1 MKELARHIE
10 VLLLENDCVIVP
22 GLGGFIAHNKSAEFK
37 DSANVFCPP
46 LRTIGFNPQ
55 LTIND
60 GLLAQSYMQAYDTD
74 FPDAS
79 RKIESVVSQIKES
92 LYKNGQAELDNIGTL
107 YYTMAGVYGFEPYQS
122 AFFSP
127 SLYGLGS
134 FSISP
139 LSDLKPVKE
148 TVVEPRIMIETVPA
162 ATNDYEGS
170 KQKTN
175 QRHIIKHMVEH
186 AVGIAAAIILFFIL
200 SVPVENTYLDN
211 SSYASL
217 GAETMLDAIR
227 GKSMTTASLEA
238 SNNSSVELLTS
249 DIEQSNIT
257 SRRNNVNTLRP
268 VAVRNVKV
276 EKVESE
282 SQKEVKVSPIAVKKE
297 KTKPEVVKAETKKSK
312 EVQSNSTQNKGL
324 FIIVASLQTMQD
336 AEKELDKFKK
346 QGYDE
351 ATILTSDNRFRIALY
366 RYTDKS
372 KAYEKINELRKD
384 EQFKTAWL
392 LNKSK

>member
-22 GLGGFIAHNKSAEFK
+22 GLGGFIAHNKAAEFK

-46 LRTIGFNPQ
+46 VRTIGFNPQ
-55 LTIND
+55 LIIND

-79 RKIESVVSQIKES
+79 RKIESVVSQIKDS
-92 LYKNGQAELDNIGTL
+92 LYKNGQAELENIGTL
-107 YYTMAGVYGFEPYQS
+107 YYTMAGVYGFEPYQN

-139 LSDLKPVKE
+139 LSELKPVKE
-148 TVVEPRIMIETVPA
+148 TAVEPRIIIETVPSCEE
-162 ATNDYEGS
+162 DS
-170 KQKTN
+170 KEKAK
-175 QRHIIKHMVEH
+175 QRHIIKRMAEH
-186 AVGIAAAIILFFIL
+186 AVGIAAAVILFFVL

-227 GKSMTTASLEA
+227 SKSMATTSLETKDIKQ
-238 SNNSSVELLTS
+238 NNAT
-249 DIEQSNIT
+249 N
-257 SRRNNVNTLRP
+257 RRNNVNTLRP
-268 VAVRNVKV
+268 VAVKSVKV
-276 EKVESE
+276 EKAEPKVS
-282 SQKEVKVSPIAVKKE
+282 KEVKASPAVAKKE
-297 KTKPEVVKAETKKSK
+297 VVKTEAVKAETKGTK
-312 EVQSNSTQNKGL
+312 EVQKSNSAQNKGL
-324 FIIVASLQTMQD
+324 FVIVSSLQTMQD
-336 AEKELDKFKK
+336 AEKELAKFKK
-346 QGYDE
+346 QGYEE
-351 ATILTSDNRFRIALY
+351 ATILTSDNRYRIALY
-366 RYTDKS
+366 RYTDKA

>member
-22 GLGGFIAHNKSAEFK
+22 GLGGFIAHNKAAEFK

-46 LRTIGFNPQ
+46 VRTIGFNPQ
-55 LTIND
+55 LIIND

-79 RKIESVVSQIKES
+79 RKIESVVSQIKDS
-92 LYKNGQAELDNIGTL
+92 LYKNGQAELENIGTL
-107 YYTMAGVYGFEPYQS
+107 YYTMAGVYGFEPYQN

-139 LSDLKPVKE
+139 LSELKPVKE
-148 TVVEPRIMIETVPA
+148 TAVEPRIIIETVPSSEE
-162 ATNDYEGS
+162 DS
-170 KQKTN
+170 KEKAK
-175 QRHIIKHMVEH
+175 QRHIIKRMAEH
-186 AVGIAAAIILFFIL
+186 AVGIAAAVILFFVL

-227 GKSMTTASLEA
+227 SKSMATTSLKTKDIKQ
-238 SNNSSVELLTS
+238 NNAT
-249 DIEQSNIT
+249 N
-257 SRRNNVNTLRP
+257 RRNNVNTLRP
-268 VAVRNVKV
+268 VAVKSVKV
-276 EKVESE
+276 EKAEPKAS
-282 SQKEVKVSPIAVKKE
+282 KEVKASPAVAKKE
-297 KTKPEVVKAETKKSK
+297 VVKTEAVKAETKTK
-312 EVQSNSTQNKGL
+312 EVQKSNSAQNKGL
-324 FIIVASLQTMQD
+324 FVIVSSLQTMQD
-336 AEKELDKFKK
+336 AEKELAKFKK
-346 QGYDE
+346 QGYEE
-351 ATILTSDNRFRIALY
+351 ATILTSDNRYRIALY
-366 RYTDKS
+366 RYTDKA

>member
-22 GLGGFIAHNKSAEFK
+22 GLGGFIAHHKSAEFK

-60 GLLAQSYMQAYDTD
+60 GLLAQSYMQSYDTD

-107 YYTMAGVYGFEPYQS
+107 YYTMAGMYGFEPYQNT
-122 AFFSP
+122 FFSP

-139 LSDLKPVKE
+139 LSESKPVKE
-148 TVVEPRIMIETVPA
+148 TIVEPRIMIETVPSSDESNKEKA
-162 ATNDYEGS
+162 
-170 KQKTN
+170 K
-175 QRHIIKHMVEH
+175 QRHIIRRITEH
-186 AVGIAAAIILFFIL
+186 AVGIAAAIILFFVL

-227 GKSMTTASLEA
+227 SKSMATTSLETA
-238 SNNSSVELLTS
+238 ENSTAKSQAT
-249 DIEQSNIT
+249 DIRQSNT
-257 SRRNNVNTLRP
+257 TLRRNNVNTLRP
-268 VAVRNVKV
+268 VAVKSVKV
-276 EKVESE
+276 EKAEPKAT
-282 SQKEVKVSPIAVKKE
+282 KEVKTSTAVTRKEAVKTE
-297 KTKPEVVKAETKKSK
+297 AVKAEAKSTK
-312 EVQSNSTQNKGL
+312 EIQNSTTSSNKGL

-336 AEKELDKFKK
+336 AERELAKFKK

-351 ATILTSDNRFRIALY
+351 ATILASDNRYRIALC

-372 KAYEKINELRKD
+372 QAYNKINELRKD

>member
-1 MKELARHIE
+1 MKELSRHIE

-22 GLGGFIAHNKSAEFK
+22 GLGGFIAHNKAAEFK
-37 DSANVFCPP
+37 DSANIFCPP

-60 GLLAQSYMQAYDTD
+60 GLLAQSYMQSYDTD

-79 RKIESVVSQIKES
+79 RKIESVVSQIKDS

-107 YYTMAGVYGFEPYQS
+107 YYTMAGTYGFEPYGN

-139 LSDLKPVKE
+139 LSELASVKE
-148 TVVEPRIMIETVPA
+148 TAAEQRIVIETVPSSVESPKEK
-162 ATNDYEGS
+162 N
-170 KQKTN
+170 KQ
-175 QRHIIKHMVEH
+175 HIIKRMAEH
-186 AVGIAAAIILFFIL
+186 AIGIAAAIILFFVL

-227 GKSMTTASLEA
+227 SKSLATSSPDKAGNAEDMQQTATA
-238 SNNSSVELLTS
+238 G
-249 DIEQSNIT
+249 
-257 SRRNNVNTLRP
+257 RRNNVNTLRP
-268 VAVRNVKV
+268 VAVKTVKV
-276 EKVESE
+276 EKA
-282 SQKEVKVSPIAVKKE
+282 VKAEPAIVKKE
-297 KTKPEVVKAETKKSK
+297 MTAEAVKEQPKATVKKEAK
-312 EVQSNSTQNKGL
+312 EAKAVQKSNTAGDKGL

-336 AEKELDKFKK
+336 AEKELAKFKK
-346 QGYDE
+346 QGYND
-351 ATILTSDNRFRIALY
+351 AKILTSDNRFRIALY
-366 RYTDKS
+366 SYTDKS
-372 KAYEKINELRKD
+372 QAYNKINELRKE

>member
-22 GLGGFIAHNKSAEFK
+22 GLGGFIAHNKAAEFK

-46 LRTIGFNPQ
+46 VRTIGFNPQ
-55 LTIND
+55 LIIND

-79 RKIESVVSQIKES
+79 RKIESVVSQIKDS
-92 LYKNGQAELDNIGTL
+92 LYKNGQSELENIGTL
-107 YYTMAGVYGFEPYQS
+107 YYTMAGVYGFEPYQN

-139 LSDLKPVKE
+139 LSELKPVKE
-148 TVVEPRIMIETVPA
+148 TAVEPRIIIETVPSSEE
-162 ATNDYEGS
+162 DS
-170 KQKTN
+170 KEKAK
-175 QRHIIKHMVEH
+175 QRHIIKRMAEH
-186 AVGIAAAIILFFIL
+186 AVGIAAAVILFFVL

-227 GKSMTTASLEA
+227 SKSMATTSLETKDIKQ
-238 SNNSSVELLTS
+238 NNAT
-249 DIEQSNIT
+249 N
-257 SRRNNVNTLRP
+257 RRNNVNTLRP
-268 VAVRNVKV
+268 VAVKSVKV
-276 EKVESE
+276 EKAEPKAS
-282 SQKEVKVSPIAVKKE
+282 KEVKVLPAVAKKE
-297 KTKPEVVKAETKKSK
+297 VIKAESVKAETKSTK
-312 EVQSNSTQNKGL
+312 EVQKSKSSQNKGM
-324 FIIVASLQTMQD
+324 FIIVASLPTMQD
-336 AEKELDKFKK
+336 AEKELAKFKK
-346 QGYDE
+346 QGYEE
-351 ATILTSDNRFRIALY
+351 ATILTSDNRYRIALY
-366 RYTDKS
+366 SYTDKS

>member
-1 MKELARHIE
+1 MKELSKHIE

-22 GLGGFIAHNKSAEFK
+22 GLGGFIAHNKAAEFK
-37 DSANVFCPP
+37 DSANIFCPP

-60 GLLAQSYMQAYDTD
+60 GFLAQSYMQSYDTD

-79 RKIESVVSQIKES
+79 RKIESVVSQIKDS

-107 YYTMAGVYGFEPYQS
+107 YYTMAGTYGFEPYGN

-139 LSDLKPVKE
+139 LSELASVKE
-148 TVVEPRIMIETVPA
+148 TAAEQRIVIETMPSSVESPKEK
-162 ATNDYEGS
+162 N
-170 KQKTN
+170 KQ
-175 QRHIIKHMVEH
+175 QHIIKRMAEH
-186 AVGIAAAIILFFIL
+186 AIGIAAAIILFFVF

-227 GKSMTTASLEA
+227 SKSLATSSPDNAEDMQQTATA
-238 SNNSSVELLTS
+238 G
-249 DIEQSNIT
+249 
-257 SRRNNVNTLRP
+257 RRNNVNTLRP
-268 VAVRNVKV
+268 VAVKTVKV
-276 EKVESE
+276 EKA
-282 SQKEVKVSPIAVKKE
+282 VKAEPAVVKKE
-297 KTKPEVVKAETKKSK
+297 MTAEAVKEKPKTTVKKEAKEAKAVQKSNT
-312 EVQSNSTQNKGL
+312 VGDKGL

-336 AEKELDKFKK
+336 AEKELAKFKK
-346 QGYDE
+346 QGYND
-351 ATILTSDNRFRIALY
+351 AKILTSDNRFRIALY
-366 RYTDKS
+366 SYTDKS
-372 KAYEKINELRKD
+372 QAYNKINELKKE

>member
-1 MKELARHIE
+1 MKELSRHIE

-22 GLGGFIAHNKSAEFK
+22 GLGGFIAHNKAAEFK
-37 DSANVFCPP
+37 DSANIFCPP

-60 GLLAQSYMQAYDTD
+60 GLLAQSYMQSYDTD

-79 RKIESVVSQIKES
+79 RKIESVVSQIKDS

-107 YYTMAGVYGFEPYQS
+107 YYTMAGTYGFEPYGN

-139 LSDLKPVKE
+139 LSELASVKE
-148 TVVEPRIMIETVPA
+148 TAAEQRIVIETVPSSVESPKEK
-162 ATNDYEGS
+162 N
-170 KQKTN
+170 KQ
-175 QRHIIKHMVEH
+175 HIIKRMAEH
-186 AVGIAAAIILFFIL
+186 AIGIAAAIILFFVL

-227 GKSMTTASLEA
+227 SKSLATSSPDKAGNAEDMQQTATA
-238 SNNSSVELLTS
+238 
-249 DIEQSNIT
+249 D
-257 SRRNNVNTLRP
+257 RRNNVNTLRP
-268 VAVRNVKV
+268 VAVKTVKV
-276 EKVESE
+276 EKA
-282 SQKEVKVSPIAVKKE
+282 VKAEPAIVKKE
-297 KTKPEVVKAETKKSK
+297 MTAEAVKEQPKATVKKEAK
-312 EVQSNSTQNKGL
+312 EAKAVQKSNTAGDKGL

-336 AEKELDKFKK
+336 AEKELAKFKK
-346 QGYDE
+346 KGYND
-351 ATILTSDNRFRIALY
+351 AKILTSDNRFRIALY
-366 RYTDKS
+366 SYTDKS
-372 KAYEKINELRKD
+372 QAYNKINELRKE

>member
-1 MKELARHIE
+1 MKELSRHIE

-22 GLGGFIAHNKSAEFK
+22 GLGGFIAHNKAAEFK

-60 GLLAQSYMQAYDTD
+60 GLLAQSYMQSYDTD

-107 YYTMAGVYGFEPYQS
+107 YYTMAGTYGFEPYNN

-139 LSDLKPVKE
+139 LSELSSLKE
-148 TVVEPRIMIETVPA
+148 TTAEQRVIIETVPA
-162 ATNDYEGS
+162 SSVENS
-170 KQKTN
+170 NKNNRQ
-175 QRHIIKHMVEH
+175 QHIIKRMAEH
-186 AVGIAAAIILFFIL
+186 AIGIAAAIILFFVL

-227 GKSMTTASLEA
+227 SKSLATSTPEIRLKHNEETQKAQQAVTTG
-238 SNNSSVELLTS
+238 
-249 DIEQSNIT
+249 
-257 SRRNNVNTLRP
+257 RRNNVNTLRP
-268 VAVRNVKV
+268 VAVKTVKV
-276 EKVESE
+276 EKTDKIEKTES
-282 SQKEVKVSPIAVKKE
+282 KAVKTE
-297 KTKPEVVKAETKKSK
+297 KKAEAAGKKTNIAK
-312 EVQSNSTQNKGL
+312 ETQKSNIASDKGL
-324 FIIVASLQTMQD
+324 FVIVASLQTMQD
-336 AEKELDKFKK
+336 AEKELAKFKK
-346 QGYDE
+346 QGYNE
-351 ATILTSDNRFRIALY
+351 ARILTSDNRFRIALY
-366 RYTDKS
+366 SYTDKS
-372 KAYEKINELRKD
+372 QAYNKINELKKE

>member
-22 GLGGFIAHNKSAEFK
+22 GLGGFIAHNKAAEFK

-46 LRTIGFNPQ
+46 VRTIGFNPQ
-55 LTIND
+55 LIIND

-79 RKIESVVSQIKES
+79 RKIESVVSQIKDS
-92 LYKNGQAELDNIGTL
+92 LYKNGQAELENIGTL
-107 YYTMAGVYGFEPYQS
+107 YYTMAGVYGFEPYQN

-139 LSDLKPVKE
+139 LSELKPVKE
-148 TVVEPRIMIETVPA
+148 TAVEPRIIIETVPSSEE
-162 ATNDYEGS
+162 NS
-170 KQKTN
+170 KEKAK
-175 QRHIIKHMVEH
+175 QRHIIKRMAEH
-186 AVGIAAAIILFFIL
+186 AVGIAAAVILFFVL

-227 GKSMTTASLEA
+227 SKSMATTSLETKDIKQ
-238 SNNSSVELLTS
+238 NNAT
-249 DIEQSNIT
+249 N
-257 SRRNNVNTLRP
+257 RRNNVNTLRP
-268 VAVRNVKV
+268 VAVKSVKV
-276 EKVESE
+276 EKAEPKVS
-282 SQKEVKVSPIAVKKE
+282 KEVKASPAVAKKE
-297 KTKPEVVKAETKKSK
+297 VVKTEAVKAETKGTK
-312 EVQSNSTQNKGL
+312 EVQKSNSAQNNGL
-324 FIIVASLQTMQD
+324 FVIVSSLQTMQD
-336 AEKELDKFKK
+336 AEKELAKFKK
-346 QGYDE
+346 QGYEE
-351 ATILTSDNRFRIALY
+351 ATILTSDNRYRIALY
-366 RYTDKS
+366 RYTDKA

>member
-1 MKELARHIE
+1 MKELSRHIE

-22 GLGGFIAHNKSAEFK
+22 GLGGFIAHNKAAEFK
-37 DSANVFCPP
+37 DSANIFCPP

-60 GLLAQSYMQAYDTD
+60 GFLAQSYMQSYDTD

-79 RKIESVVSQIKES
+79 RKIESVVSQIKDS

-107 YYTMAGVYGFEPYQS
+107 YYTMAGTYGFEPYGN

-139 LSDLKPVKE
+139 LSELASVKE
-148 TVVEPRIMIETVPA
+148 TAAEQRIVIETMPSSVESPKEK
-162 ATNDYEGS
+162 N
-170 KQKTN
+170 KQ
-175 QRHIIKHMVEH
+175 QHIIKRMAEH
-186 AVGIAAAIILFFIL
+186 AIGIAAAIILFFVL

-227 GKSMTTASLEA
+227 SKSLATSSPDNAEDMQQTATA
-238 SNNSSVELLTS
+238 G
-249 DIEQSNIT
+249 
-257 SRRNNVNTLRP
+257 RRNNVNTLRP
-268 VAVRNVKV
+268 VAVKTVKV
-276 EKVESE
+276 EKAVKAEPAVV
-282 SQKEVKVSPIAVKKE
+282 KEEMTAEAVKEKPKTTVKKE
-297 KTKPEVVKAETKKSK
+297 AKEAKAVQKSNT
-312 EVQSNSTQNKGL
+312 VGDKGM

-336 AEKELDKFKK
+336 AEKELAKFKK
-346 QGYDE
+346 QGYND
-351 ATILTSDNRFRIALY
+351 AKILTSDNRFRIALY
-366 RYTDKS
+366 SYTDKS
-372 KAYEKINELRKD
+372 QAYNKINELKKE

>member
-22 GLGGFIAHNKSAEFK
+22 GLGGFIAHNKAAEFK

-46 LRTIGFNPQ
+46 VRTIGFNPQ
-55 LTIND
+55 LIIND

-79 RKIESVVSQIKES
+79 RKIESVVSQIKDS
-92 LYKNGQAELDNIGTL
+92 LYKNGQAELENIGTL
-107 YYTMAGVYGFEPYQS
+107 YYTMAGVYGFEPYQN

-139 LSDLKPVKE
+139 LSELKPVKE
-148 TVVEPRIMIETVPA
+148 TAVEPRIIIETVSSCEEDRKEKA
-162 ATNDYEGS
+162 
-170 KQKTN
+170 K
-175 QRHIIKHMVEH
+175 QRHIIKRMAEH
-186 AVGIAAAIILFFIL
+186 AVGIAAAVILFFVL

-227 GKSMTTASLEA
+227 SKSMATTSLETKDIKQ
-238 SNNSSVELLTS
+238 NNAT
-249 DIEQSNIT
+249 N
-257 SRRNNVNTLRP
+257 RRNNVNTLRP
-268 VAVRNVKV
+268 VAVKSVKV
-276 EKVESE
+276 EKAEPKAS
-282 SQKEVKVSPIAVKKE
+282 KEVKVLPAVAKKE
-297 KTKPEVVKAETKKSK
+297 VIKAESVKAETKSTK
-312 EVQSNSTQNKGL
+312 EVQKSKSSQNKGM
-324 FIIVASLQTMQD
+324 FIIVASLPTMQD
-336 AEKELDKFKK
+336 AEKELAKFKK
-346 QGYDE
+346 QGYEE
-351 ATILTSDNRFRIALY
+351 ATILTSDNRYRIALY
-366 RYTDKS
+366 RYTDKA

>member
-22 GLGGFIAHNKSAEFK
+22 GLGGFIAHNKAAEFK

-46 LRTIGFNPQ
+46 VRTIGFNPQ
-55 LTIND
+55 LIIND

-79 RKIESVVSQIKES
+79 RKIESVVSQIKDS
-92 LYKNGQAELDNIGTL
+92 LYKNGQAELENIGTL
-107 YYTMAGVYGFEPYQS
+107 YYTMAGVYGFEPYQN

-139 LSDLKPVKE
+139 LSELKPVKE
-148 TVVEPRIMIETVPA
+148 TAVEPRIIIETVPSCEE
-162 ATNDYEGS
+162 DS
-170 KQKTN
+170 KEKAK
-175 QRHIIKHMVEH
+175 QRHIIKRMAEH
-186 AVGIAAAIILFFIL
+186 AVGIAAAVILFFVL

-227 GKSMTTASLEA
+227 SKSMATTSLETKDIKQ
-238 SNNSSVELLTS
+238 NNAT
-249 DIEQSNIT
+249 N
-257 SRRNNVNTLRP
+257 RRNNVNTLRP
-268 VAVRNVKV
+268 VAVKSVKV
-276 EKVESE
+276 EKAEPKVS
-282 SQKEVKVSPIAVKKE
+282 KEVKASPAVAKKE
-297 KTKPEVVKAETKKSK
+297 VVKTEAVKAETKGTK
-312 EVQSNSTQNKGL
+312 EVQKSNSAQNNGL
-324 FIIVASLQTMQD
+324 FVIVSSLQTMQD
-336 AEKELDKFKK
+336 AEKELAKFKK
-346 QGYDE
+346 QGYEE
-351 ATILTSDNRFRIALY
+351 ATILTSDNRYRIALY
-366 RYTDKS
+366 RYTDKA

>member
-1 MKELARHIE
+1 MKELSRHIE

-22 GLGGFIAHNKSAEFK
+22 GLGGFIAHNKAAEFK
-37 DSANVFCPP
+37 DSANIFCPP

-60 GLLAQSYMQAYDTD
+60 GLLAQSYMQSYDTD

-79 RKIESVVSQIKES
+79 RKIESVVSQIKDS

-107 YYTMAGVYGFEPYQS
+107 YYTMAGTYGFEPYGN

-139 LSDLKPVKE
+139 LSELASVKE
-148 TVVEPRIMIETVPA
+148 TAAEQRIVIETVSSSVESPKEK
-162 ATNDYEGS
+162 N
-170 KQKTN
+170 KQ
-175 QRHIIKHMVEH
+175 QHIIKRMAEH
-186 AVGIAAAIILFFIL
+186 TIGIAAAIILFFVL

-227 GKSMTTASLEA
+227 SKSLATSSPDKADNAEDIQQTATA
-238 SNNSSVELLTS
+238 G
-249 DIEQSNIT
+249 
-257 SRRNNVNTLRP
+257 RRNNVNTLRP
-268 VAVRNVKV
+268 VAVKTVKV
-276 EKVESE
+276 EKPAKTEKAEPVAAK
-282 SQKEVKVSPIAVKKE
+282 KEMTAEAVKEKPKATIKKE
-297 KTKPEVVKAETKKSK
+297 AKAAK
-312 EVQSNSTQNKGL
+312 EVQKSNTAGDKGL
-324 FIIVASLQTMQD
+324 FVIVASLQTMQD
-336 AEKELDKFKK
+336 AEKELAKFKK
-346 QGYDE
+346 QGYND
-351 ATILTSDNRFRIALY
+351 AKILTSDNRFRIALY
-366 RYTDKS
+366 SYTDKS
-372 KAYEKINELRKD
+372 QAYNKINELRKE

>member
-1 MKELARHIE
+1 MKELSRHIE

-22 GLGGFIAHNKSAEFK
+22 GLGGFIAHNKAAEFK
-37 DSANVFCPP
+37 DSANIFCPP

-60 GLLAQSYMQAYDTD
+60 GLLAQSYMQSYDTD

-79 RKIESVVSQIKES
+79 RKIESVVSQIKDS

-107 YYTMAGVYGFEPYQS
+107 YYTMAGTYGFEPYGN

-139 LSDLKPVKE
+139 LSELASAKE
-148 TVVEPRIMIETVPA
+148 SAAEQRIVIETVPSSVESPKEK
-162 ATNDYEGS
+162 N
-170 KQKTN
+170 KQ
-175 QRHIIKHMVEH
+175 HIIKRMAEH
-186 AVGIAAAIILFFIL
+186 AIGIAAAIILFFVL

-227 GKSMTTASLEA
+227 SKSLATSSPDKADNAEDMQQTATA
-238 SNNSSVELLTS
+238 G
-249 DIEQSNIT
+249 
-257 SRRNNVNTLRP
+257 RRNNVNTLRP
-268 VAVRNVKV
+268 VAVKTVKV
-276 EKVESE
+276 EKA
-282 SQKEVKVSPIAVKKE
+282 VKAEPAVVKKE
-297 KTKPEVVKAETKKSK
+297 KTAEAVKEKPKATVKKEAKAAK
-312 EVQSNSTQNKGL
+312 EVQKSNTAGDKGL

-336 AEKELDKFKK
+336 AEKELAKFKK
-346 QGYDE
+346 QGYND
-351 ATILTSDNRFRIALY
+351 AKILTSDNRFRIALY
-366 RYTDKS
+366 SYTDKS
-372 KAYEKINELRKD
+372 QAYNKINELRKE

>member
-1 MKELARHIE
+1 MKELSRHIE

-22 GLGGFIAHNKSAEFK
+22 GLGGFIAHNKAAEFK
-37 DSANVFCPP
+37 DSANIFCPP

-60 GLLAQSYMQAYDTD
+60 GLLAQSYMQSYDTD

-79 RKIESVVSQIKES
+79 RKIESVVSQIKDS

-107 YYTMAGVYGFEPYQS
+107 YYTMAGTYGFEPYGN

-139 LSDLKPVKE
+139 LSELASVKE
-148 TVVEPRIMIETVPA
+148 TAAEQRIVIETVPSSVESPKEK
-162 ATNDYEGS
+162 N
-170 KQKTN
+170 KQ
-175 QRHIIKHMVEH
+175 QHIIKRMAEH
-186 AVGIAAAIILFFIL
+186 AIGIAAAIILFFVL

-227 GKSMTTASLEA
+227 SKSLATSSPDKADNAEDMQQTA
-238 SNNSSVELLTS
+238 TS
-249 DIEQSNIT
+249 G
-257 SRRNNVNTLRP
+257 RRNNVNTLRP
-268 VAVRNVKV
+268 VAVKTVKV
-276 EKVESE
+276 EKA
-282 SQKEVKVSPIAVKKE
+282 VKAEPAVVKKE
-297 KTKPEVVKAETKKSK
+297 KTAEAVKEQPKATVKKEAK
-312 EVQSNSTQNKGL
+312 EAKAVQKSNTAGDKGL

-336 AEKELDKFKK
+336 AEKELAKFKK
-346 QGYDE
+346 QGYND
-351 ATILTSDNRFRIALY
+351 AKILTSDNRFRIALY
-366 RYTDKS
+366 SYTDKS
-372 KAYEKINELRKD
+372 QAYNKINELKKD

>member
-22 GLGGFIAHNKSAEFK
+22 GLGGFIAHNKAAEFK

-46 LRTIGFNPQ
+46 VRTIGFNPQ
-55 LTIND
+55 LIIND

-79 RKIESVVSQIKES
+79 RKIESVVSQIKDS
-92 LYKNGQAELDNIGTL
+92 LYKNGQAELENIGTL
-107 YYTMAGVYGFEPYQS
+107 YYTMAGVYGFEPYQN

-139 LSDLKPVKE
+139 LSELKPVKE
-148 TVVEPRIMIETVPA
+148 TAVEPRIIIETVPSCEE
-162 ATNDYEGS
+162 DS
-170 KQKTN
+170 KEKAK
-175 QRHIIKHMVEH
+175 QRHIIKRMAEH
-186 AVGIAAAIILFFIL
+186 AVGIAAAVILFFVL

-227 GKSMTTASLEA
+227 SKSMATTSLETKDIKQ
-238 SNNSSVELLTS
+238 NNAT
-249 DIEQSNIT
+249 N
-257 SRRNNVNTLRP
+257 RRNNVNTLRP
-268 VAVRNVKV
+268 VAVKSVKV
-276 EKVESE
+276 EKAEPKVS
-282 SQKEVKVSPIAVKKE
+282 KEVKALPAVAKKE
-297 KTKPEVVKAETKKSK
+297 VIKAESVKAERKSTK
-312 EVQSNSTQNKGL
+312 EVQKSNSSQNKGM
-324 FIIVASLQTMQD
+324 FIIVASLPTMQD
-336 AEKELDKFKK
+336 AEKELAKFKK
-346 QGYDE
+346 QGYEE
-351 ATILTSDNRFRIALY
+351 ATILTSDNRYRIALY
-366 RYTDKS
+366 SYTDKS

>member
-22 GLGGFIAHNKSAEFK
+22 GLGGFIAHNKAAEFK

-46 LRTIGFNPQ
+46 VRTIGFNPQ
-55 LTIND
+55 LIIND

-79 RKIESVVSQIKES
+79 RKIESVVSQIKDS
-92 LYKNGQAELDNIGTL
+92 LYKNGQAELENIGTL
-107 YYTMAGVYGFEPYQS
+107 YYTMAGVYGFEPYQN

-139 LSDLKPVKE
+139 LSELKPVKE
-148 TVVEPRIMIETVPA
+148 TAVEPRIIIETVPSCEE
-162 ATNDYEGS
+162 DS
-170 KQKTN
+170 KEKAK
-175 QRHIIKHMVEH
+175 QRHIIKRMAEH
-186 AVGIAAAIILFFIL
+186 AVGIAAAVILFFVL

-227 GKSMTTASLEA
+227 SKSMATTSLETKDIKQ
-238 SNNSSVELLTS
+238 NNAT
-249 DIEQSNIT
+249 N
-257 SRRNNVNTLRP
+257 RRNNVNTLRP
-268 VAVRNVKV
+268 VAVKSVKV
-276 EKVESE
+276 EKAEPKAS
-282 SQKEVKVSPIAVKKE
+282 KEVKVLPAVAKKE
-297 KTKPEVVKAETKKSK
+297 VIKAESVKAETKSTK
-312 EVQSNSTQNKGL
+312 EVQKSKSSQNKGM
-324 FIIVASLQTMQD
+324 FIIVASLPTMQD
-336 AEKELDKFKK
+336 AEKELAKFKK
-346 QGYDE
+346 QGYEE
-351 ATILTSDNRFRIALY
+351 ATILTSDNRYRIALY
-366 RYTDKS
+366 SYTDKS

>member
-22 GLGGFIAHNKSAEFK
+22 GLGGFIAHNKAAEFK

-46 LRTIGFNPQ
+46 VRTIGFNPQ
-55 LTIND
+55 LIIND

-79 RKIESVVSQIKES
+79 RKIESVVSQIKDS
-92 LYKNGQAELDNIGTL
+92 LYKNGQAELENIGTL
-107 YYTMAGVYGFEPYQS
+107 YYTMAGVYGFEPYQN

-139 LSDLKPVKE
+139 LSELKPVKE
-148 TVVEPRIMIETVPA
+148 TIVEPRIMIETVPSSDEDRKA
-162 ATNDYEGS
+162 KA
-170 KQKTN
+170 K
-175 QRHIIKHMVEH
+175 QRHIIKRMAEH
-186 AVGIAAAIILFFIL
+186 AVGVAAAVILFFVL

-227 GKSMTTASLEA
+227 SKSMATASLETTDIRQ
-238 SNNSSVELLTS
+238 NNT
-249 DIEQSNIT
+249 QN
-257 SRRNNVNTLRP
+257 RRNNVNTLRP
-268 VAVRNVKV
+268 VAVKSVKV
-276 EKVESE
+276 EKAEPETS
-282 SQKEVKVSPIAVKKE
+282 KEVKASPAVVKKE
-297 KTKPEVVKAETKKSK
+297 TVKTEAVKAETKSTK
-312 EVQSNSTQNKGL
+312 EVQKSNTVQNKGL
-324 FIIVASLQTMQD
+324 FVIVASLQTMQD
-336 AEKELDKFKK
+336 AEKELAKFKK

-351 ATILTSDNRFRIALY
+351 ATILASDNRFRIALY

>member
-22 GLGGFIAHNKSAEFK
+22 GLGGFIAHNKAAEFK

-46 LRTIGFNPQ
+46 VRTIGFNPQ
-55 LTIND
+55 LIIND

-79 RKIESVVSQIKES
+79 RKIESVVSQIKDS
-92 LYKNGQAELDNIGTL
+92 LYKNGQAELENIGTL
-107 YYTMAGVYGFEPYQS
+107 YYTMAGVYGFEPYQN

-139 LSDLKPVKE
+139 LSELKPVKE
-148 TVVEPRIMIETVPA
+148 TIVEPRVMIETVPSS
-162 ATNDYEGS
+162 DEER
-170 KQKTN
+170 KTKAK
-175 QRHIIKHMVEH
+175 QRHIIKRMAEH
-186 AVGIAAAIILFFIL
+186 AVGIAAAVILFFVL

-227 GKSMTTASLEA
+227 SKSMATASLEMKDIKQ
-238 SNNSSVELLTS
+238 NNK
-249 DIEQSNIT
+249 QNI
-257 SRRNNVNTLRP
+257 RNNVNTLRP
-268 VAVRNVKV
+268 VAVKSVKV
-276 EKVESE
+276 EKAEPKTS
-282 SQKEVKVSPIAVKKE
+282 KEVKASPAAVKKE
-297 KTKPEVVKAETKKSK
+297 TVKTEAVKTETVKAETKSTK
-312 EVQSNSTQNKGL
+312 EVQKSNTVQNKGL
-324 FIIVASLQTMQD
+324 FVIVASLQTMQD
-336 AEKELDKFKK
+336 AEKELAKFKK
-346 QGYDE
+346 QGYEE
-351 ATILTSDNRFRIALY
+351 ATILTSDNRYRIALY

>member
-22 GLGGFIAHNKSAEFK
+22 GLGGFIAHNKAAEFK

-46 LRTIGFNPQ
+46 VRTIGFNPQ
-55 LTIND
+55 LIIND

-79 RKIESVVSQIKES
+79 RKIESVVSQIKDS
-92 LYKNGQAELDNIGTL
+92 LYKNGQAELENIGTL
-107 YYTMAGVYGFEPYQS
+107 YYTMAGVYGFEPYQN

-139 LSDLKPVKE
+139 LSELKPVKE
-148 TVVEPRIMIETVPA
+148 TIVEPRIMIETVPSSDDERKA
-162 ATNDYEGS
+162 KA
-170 KQKTN
+170 K
-175 QRHIIKHMVEH
+175 QRHIIKRMAEH
-186 AVGIAAAIILFFIL
+186 AVGIAAAVILFFVL

-227 GKSMTTASLEA
+227 SKSMATASLETTDIKQ
-238 SNNSSVELLTS
+238 NNK
-249 DIEQSNIT
+249 QNI
-257 SRRNNVNTLRP
+257 RNNVNTLRP
-268 VAVRNVKV
+268 VAVKSVKV
-276 EKVESE
+276 EKTEPKIS
-282 SQKEVKVSPIAVKKE
+282 KEVKASPAAVKKE
-297 KTKPEVVKAETKKSK
+297 TVKTETVKTEAVKTETVKAETKSTK
-312 EVQSNSTQNKGL
+312 EVQKNNTVQNKGL
-324 FIIVASLQTMQD
+324 FVIVASLQTMQD
-336 AEKELDKFKK
+336 AEKELAKFKK
-346 QGYDE
+346 QGYNE
-351 ATILTSDNRFRIALY
+351 ANILASDNRYRIALY
-366 RYTDKS
+366 RFTDKS

>member
-1 MKELARHIE
+1 MKELSRHIE

-22 GLGGFIAHNKSAEFK
+22 GLGGFIAHNKAAEFK
-37 DSANVFCPP
+37 DSANIFCPP

-60 GLLAQSYMQAYDTD
+60 GLLAQSYMQSYDTD

-79 RKIESVVSQIKES
+79 RKIESVVSQIKDS

-107 YYTMAGVYGFEPYQS
+107 YYTMAGTYGFEPYGN

-139 LSDLKPVKE
+139 LSELASVKE
-148 TVVEPRIMIETVPA
+148 TAAEQRIVIETVPSSVESPKEK
-162 ATNDYEGS
+162 N
-170 KQKTN
+170 KQ
-175 QRHIIKHMVEH
+175 QHIIKRMAEH
-186 AVGIAAAIILFFIL
+186 AIGIAAAIILFFVL

-227 GKSMTTASLEA
+227 SKSLATSSPDKADNAEDMQQTA
-238 SNNSSVELLTS
+238 TS
-249 DIEQSNIT
+249 G
-257 SRRNNVNTLRP
+257 RRNNVNTLRP
-268 VAVRNVKV
+268 VAVKTVKV
-276 EKVESE
+276 EKA
-282 SQKEVKVSPIAVKKE
+282 VKAEPAVVKKE
-297 KTKPEVVKAETKKSK
+297 KTAEAVKEQPKATVKKEAK
-312 EVQSNSTQNKGL
+312 AVQKSNTAGDKGL

-336 AEKELDKFKK
+336 AERELAKFKK
-346 QGYDE
+346 QGYND
-351 ATILTSDNRFRIALY
+351 AKILTSDNRFRIALY
-366 RYTDKS
+366 SYTDKS
-372 KAYEKINELRKD
+372 QAYNKINELKKD

>member
-1 MKELARHIE
+1 MKELSRHIE

-22 GLGGFIAHNKSAEFK
+22 GLGGFIAHNKAAEFK
-37 DSANVFCPP
+37 DSANIFCPP

-60 GLLAQSYMQAYDTD
+60 GLLAQSYMQSYDTD

-79 RKIESVVSQIKES
+79 RKIESVVSQIKDS
-92 LYKNGQAELDNIGTL
+92 LYKNGQAELDNIGIL
-107 YYTMAGVYGFEPYQS
+107 YYTMAGTYGFEPYGN

-139 LSDLKPVKE
+139 LSELASVKE
-148 TVVEPRIMIETVPA
+148 TAAEQRIVIETVPSSVESPKEK
-162 ATNDYEGS
+162 N
-170 KQKTN
+170 KQ
-175 QRHIIKHMVEH
+175 QHIIKRMAEH
-186 AVGIAAAIILFFIL
+186 AIGIAAAIILFFVL

-227 GKSMTTASLEA
+227 SKSLATSSPDKADNAEDMQQTA
-238 SNNSSVELLTS
+238 TS
-249 DIEQSNIT
+249 G
-257 SRRNNVNTLRP
+257 RRNNVNTLRP
-268 VAVRNVKV
+268 VAVKTVKV
-276 EKVESE
+276 EKA
-282 SQKEVKVSPIAVKKE
+282 VKAEPAVVKKE
-297 KTKPEVVKAETKKSK
+297 KTAEAVKEQPKATVKKEAK
-312 EVQSNSTQNKGL
+312 EAKAVQKSNTAGDKGL

-336 AEKELDKFKK
+336 AEKELAKFKK
-346 QGYDE
+346 QGYND
-351 ATILTSDNRFRIALY
+351 AKILTSDNRFRIALY
-366 RYTDKS
+366 SYTDKS
-372 KAYEKINELRKD
+372 QAYNKINELKKD

>member
-22 GLGGFIAHNKSAEFK
+22 GLGGFIAHNKAAEFK

-46 LRTIGFNPQ
+46 VRTIGFNPQ
-55 LTIND
+55 LIIND

-79 RKIESVVSQIKES
+79 RKIESVVSQIKDS
-92 LYKNGQAELDNIGTL
+92 LYKNGQAELENIGTL
-107 YYTMAGVYGFEPYQS
+107 YYTMAGVYGFEPYQN

-139 LSDLKPVKE
+139 LSELKPVKE
-148 TVVEPRIMIETVPA
+148 TIVEPRIMIETVPSSDEDRKA
-162 ATNDYEGS
+162 KA
-170 KQKTN
+170 K
-175 QRHIIKHMVEH
+175 QRHIIKRMAEH
-186 AVGIAAAIILFFIL
+186 AVGIAAAVILFFVL

-227 GKSMTTASLEA
+227 SKSMATASLETKDIKQ
-238 SNNSSVELLTS
+238 NNK
-249 DIEQSNIT
+249 QNI
-257 SRRNNVNTLRP
+257 RNNVNTLRP
-268 VAVRNVKV
+268 VAVKSVKI
-276 EKVESE
+276 EKAEPKTS
-282 SQKEVKVSPIAVKKE
+282 KEVKASPAAVKKE
-297 KTKPEVVKAETKKSK
+297 TIKTETVKTEAVKTETVKAETKSTK
-312 EVQSNSTQNKGL
+312 EVQKSNTVQNKGL
-324 FIIVASLQTMQD
+324 FVIVASLQTMQD
-336 AEKELDKFKK
+336 AEKELAKFKK
-346 QGYDE
+346 QGYNE
-351 ATILTSDNRFRIALY
+351 ATILASDNRYRIALY
-366 RYTDKS
+366 RFTDKS

>member
-22 GLGGFIAHNKSAEFK
+22 GLGGFIAHNKAAEFK

-46 LRTIGFNPQ
+46 VRTIGFNPQ
-55 LTIND
+55 LIIND

-79 RKIESVVSQIKES
+79 RKIESVVSQIKDS
-92 LYKNGQAELDNIGTL
+92 LYKNGQAELENIGTL
-107 YYTMAGVYGFEPYQS
+107 YYTMAGVYGFEPYQN

-139 LSDLKPVKE
+139 LSELKPVKE
-148 TVVEPRIMIETVPA
+148 TTVEPRIIIETVPSSEE
-162 ATNDYEGS
+162 DS
-170 KQKTN
+170 KEKAK
-175 QRHIIKHMVEH
+175 QRHIIKRMAEH
-186 AVGIAAAIILFFIL
+186 AVGIAAAVILFFVL

-227 GKSMTTASLEA
+227 SKSMATTSLETKDIKQ
-238 SNNSSVELLTS
+238 NNAT
-249 DIEQSNIT
+249 N
-257 SRRNNVNTLRP
+257 RRNNVNTLRP
-268 VAVRNVKV
+268 VAVKSVKV
-276 EKVESE
+276 EKAEPKAS
-282 SQKEVKVSPIAVKKE
+282 KEVKALPAVAKKE
-297 KTKPEVVKAETKKSK
+297 VVKTEAVKAETKGTK
-312 EVQSNSTQNKGL
+312 EVQKSNSAQNKGL
-324 FIIVASLQTMQD
+324 FVIVSSLQTMQD
-336 AEKELDKFKK
+336 AEKELAKFKK
-346 QGYDE
+346 QGYEE
-351 ATILTSDNRFRIALY
+351 ATILTSDNRYRIALY
-366 RYTDKS
+366 RYTDKT

>member
-22 GLGGFIAHNKSAEFK
+22 GLGGFIAHNKAAEFK

-46 LRTIGFNPQ
+46 VRTIGFNPQ
-55 LTIND
+55 LIIND

-79 RKIESVVSQIKES
+79 RKIESVVSQIKDS
-92 LYKNGQAELDNIGTL
+92 LYKNGQAELENIGTL
-107 YYTMAGVYGFEPYQS
+107 YYTMAGVYGFEPYQN

-139 LSDLKPVKE
+139 LSELKPVKE
-148 TVVEPRIMIETVPA
+148 TAVEPRIIIETVPSCEEDIKEKA
-162 ATNDYEGS
+162 
-170 KQKTN
+170 K
-175 QRHIIKHMVEH
+175 QRHIIKRMAEH
-186 AVGIAAAIILFFIL
+186 AVGIAAAVILFFVL

-227 GKSMTTASLEA
+227 SKSMATTSLETKDIKQ
-238 SNNSSVELLTS
+238 NNAT
-249 DIEQSNIT
+249 N
-257 SRRNNVNTLRP
+257 RRNNVNTLRP
-268 VAVRNVKV
+268 VAVKSVKV
-276 EKVESE
+276 EKAEPKAS
-282 SQKEVKVSPIAVKKE
+282 KEVKALPAVAKKE
-297 KTKPEVVKAETKKSK
+297 VVKTEAVKAETKGTK
-312 EVQSNSTQNKGL
+312 EVQKSNSSQNKGM
-324 FIIVASLQTMQD
+324 FIIVASLPTMQD
-336 AEKELDKFKK
+336 AEKELAKFKK
-346 QGYDE
+346 QGYEE
-351 ATILTSDNRFRIALY
+351 ATILTSDNRYRIALY
-366 RYTDKS
+366 SYTDKS

>member
-22 GLGGFIAHNKSAEFK
+22 GLGGFIAHNKAAEFK

-46 LRTIGFNPQ
+46 VRTIGFNPQ
-55 LTIND
+55 LIIND

-79 RKIESVVSQIKES
+79 RKIESVVSQIKDS
-92 LYKNGQAELDNIGTL
+92 LYKNGQAELENIGTL
-107 YYTMAGVYGFEPYQS
+107 YYTMAGVYGFEPYQN

-139 LSDLKPVKE
+139 LSELKPIKE
-148 TVVEPRIMIETVPA
+148 TIVEPRIMIETVPSSDEERKEKA
-162 ATNDYEGS
+162 
-170 KQKTN
+170 K
-175 QRHIIKHMVEH
+175 QRHFIKRMAEH
-186 AVGIAAAIILFFIL
+186 AVGVAAAVILFFVL

-227 GKSMTTASLEA
+227 SKSMATASLETTDIKQ
-238 SNNSSVELLTS
+238 NNT
-249 DIEQSNIT
+249 QNI
-257 SRRNNVNTLRP
+257 RNNVNTLRP
-268 VAVRNVKV
+268 VAVKSVKV
-276 EKVESE
+276 EKAEPKTS
-282 SQKEVKVSPIAVKKE
+282 KEVKASPAVV
-297 KTKPEVVKAETKKSK
+297 KTETVKAEAIKTETVKAETKSTK
-312 EVQSNSTQNKGL
+312 EVQKNNTVQNKGL
-324 FIIVASLQTMQD
+324 FVIVASLQTMQD
-336 AEKELDKFKK
+336 AEKELAKFKK
-346 QGYDE
+346 QGYNE
-351 ATILTSDNRFRIALY
+351 ATILASDNRYRIALY
-366 RYTDKS
+366 RFTDKS

>member
-22 GLGGFIAHNKSAEFK
+22 GLGGFIAHNKAAEFK

-46 LRTIGFNPQ
+46 VRTIGFNPQ
-55 LTIND
+55 LIIND

-79 RKIESVVSQIKES
+79 RKIESVVSQIKDS
-92 LYKNGQAELDNIGTL
+92 LYKNGQAELENIGTL
-107 YYTMAGVYGFEPYQS
+107 YYTMAGVYGFEPYQN

-139 LSDLKPVKE
+139 LSELKPVKE
-148 TVVEPRIMIETVPA
+148 TTVEPRIMIETVSSCEEDRKEKA
-162 ATNDYEGS
+162 
-170 KQKTN
+170 K
-175 QRHIIKHMVEH
+175 QRHIIKRMAEH
-186 AVGIAAAIILFFIL
+186 AVGIAAAVILFFVL

-227 GKSMTTASLEA
+227 SKSMATTSLETKDINQ
-238 SNNSSVELLTS
+238 NNAT
-249 DIEQSNIT
+249 N
-257 SRRNNVNTLRP
+257 RRNNVNTLRP
-268 VAVRNVKV
+268 VAVKSVKV
-276 EKVESE
+276 EKTEPKAS
-282 SQKEVKVSPIAVKKE
+282 KEVKALPAVAKKE
-297 KTKPEVVKAETKKSK
+297 VIKAESVKAETKSTK
-312 EVQSNSTQNKGL
+312 EVQKSKSSENKGM
-324 FIIVASLQTMQD
+324 FIIVASLPTMQD
-336 AEKELDKFKK
+336 AEKELAKFKK
-346 QGYDE
+346 QGYEE
-351 ATILTSDNRFRIALY
+351 ATILTSDNRYRIALY
-366 RYTDKS
+366 SYTDKS

>member
-22 GLGGFIAHNKSAEFK
+22 GLGGFIAHNKAAEFK

-46 LRTIGFNPQ
+46 VRTIGFNPQ
-55 LTIND
+55 LIIND

-79 RKIESVVSQIKES
+79 RKIESVVSQIKDS
-92 LYKNGQAELDNIGTL
+92 LYKNGQAELENIGTL
-107 YYTMAGVYGFEPYQS
+107 YYTMAGVYGFEPYQN

-139 LSDLKPVKE
+139 LSELKPVKE
-148 TVVEPRIMIETVPA
+148 TAVEPRIMIETVPSCEEDIKEKA
-162 ATNDYEGS
+162 
-170 KQKTN
+170 K
-175 QRHIIKHMVEH
+175 QRHIIKRMAEH
-186 AVGIAAAIILFFIL
+186 AVGIAAAVILFFVL

-227 GKSMTTASLEA
+227 SKSMATTSLETKDIKQ
-238 SNNSSVELLTS
+238 NNAT
-249 DIEQSNIT
+249 N
-257 SRRNNVNTLRP
+257 RRNNVNTLRP
-268 VAVRNVKV
+268 VAVKSVKV
-276 EKVESE
+276 EKAEPKAS
-282 SQKEVKVSPIAVKKE
+282 KEVKALPAVAKKE
-297 KTKPEVVKAETKKSK
+297 VVKTEAVKAETKSTK
-312 EVQSNSTQNKGL
+312 EVQKSNSSQNKGM
-324 FIIVASLQTMQD
+324 FIIVASLPTMQD
-336 AEKELDKFKK
+336 AEKELAKFKK
-346 QGYDE
+346 QGYEE
-351 ATILTSDNRFRIALY
+351 ATILTSDNRYRIALY
-366 RYTDKS
+366 RYTDKA

>member
-22 GLGGFIAHNKSAEFK
+22 GLGGFIAHNKAAEFK

-46 LRTIGFNPQ
+46 VRTIGFNPQ
-55 LTIND
+55 LIIND

-79 RKIESVVSQIKES
+79 RKIESVVSQIKDS
-92 LYKNGQAELDNIGTL
+92 LYKNGQAELENIGTL
-107 YYTMAGVYGFEPYQS
+107 YYTMAGVYGFEPYQN

-139 LSDLKPVKE
+139 LSELKPVKE
-148 TVVEPRIMIETVPA
+148 TTVEPRIMIETVSSCEEDRKEKA
-162 ATNDYEGS
+162 
-170 KQKTN
+170 K
-175 QRHIIKHMVEH
+175 QRHIIKRMTEH
-186 AVGIAAAIILFFIL
+186 AVGIAAAVILFFVL

-227 GKSMTTASLEA
+227 SKSMATTSLETKDIKQ
-238 SNNSSVELLTS
+238 NNAT
-249 DIEQSNIT
+249 N
-257 SRRNNVNTLRP
+257 RRNNVNTLRP
-268 VAVRNVKV
+268 VAVKSVKV
-276 EKVESE
+276 EKAEPKAS
-282 SQKEVKVSPIAVKKE
+282 KEVKVLPAVAKKE
-297 KTKPEVVKAETKKSK
+297 VIKAESVKAETKSTK
-312 EVQSNSTQNKGL
+312 EVQKSKSSQNKGM

-336 AEKELDKFKK
+336 AEKELAKFKK
-346 QGYDE
+346 QGYNE
-351 ATILTSDNRFRIALY
+351 ATILASDNRYRIALY
-366 RYTDKS
+366 RFTDKS

>member
-1 MKELARHIE
+1 MKELSRHIE

-22 GLGGFIAHNKSAEFK
+22 GLGGFIAHNKAAEFK
-37 DSANVFCPP
+37 DSANIFCPP

-60 GLLAQSYMQAYDTD
+60 GLLAQSYMQSYDTD

-79 RKIESVVSQIKES
+79 RKIESVVSQIKDS

-107 YYTMAGVYGFEPYQS
+107 YYTMAGTYGFEPYGN

-139 LSDLKPVKE
+139 LSELASVKE
-148 TVVEPRIMIETVPA
+148 TAAEQRIVIETVPSSVESPKEK
-162 ATNDYEGS
+162 N
-170 KQKTN
+170 KQ
-175 QRHIIKHMVEH
+175 HIIKRMAEH
-186 AVGIAAAIILFFIL
+186 AIGIAAAIILFFVL

-227 GKSMTTASLEA
+227 SKSLATSSPDKADNAEDMQQTATA
-238 SNNSSVELLTS
+238 
-249 DIEQSNIT
+249 D
-257 SRRNNVNTLRP
+257 RRNNVNTLRP
-268 VAVRNVKV
+268 VAVKTVKV
-276 EKVESE
+276 EKSAKAEKAEPVAAKKEMTSE
-282 SQKEVKVSPIAVKKE
+282 AVKEKPKATVKKE
-297 KTKPEVVKAETKKSK
+297 AKAAK
-312 EVQSNSTQNKGL
+312 EVQKNNTAGDKGL

-336 AEKELDKFKK
+336 AEKELAKFKK
-346 QGYDE
+346 QGYND
-351 ATILTSDNRFRIALY
+351 AKILTSDNRFRIALY
-366 RYTDKS
+366 SYTDKS
-372 KAYEKINELRKD
+372 QAYNKINELRKE